1 LSQEHGKTSG
11 QRRLTVASLHFSFLA
26 FLIGPADKRLVA
38 FASWNEMRT
47 NKENVKM
54 WQMRR
59 RDFDAE
65 LNRQRERDWELN
77 RALRALRNALIFLL
91 ISFAVLA
98 LAFVRAWTM

>member
-1 LSQEHGKTSG
+1 M
-11 QRRLTVASLHFSFLA
+11 A
-26 FLIGPADKRLVA
+26 FLIWPADKRLA
-38 FASWNEMRT
+38 FASWNETRT
-47 NKENVKM
+47 DKEDMKM
-54 WQMRR
+54 WLMRR

-77 RALRALRNALIFLL
+77 KALRALRNALLFLL

>member
-1 LSQEHGKTSG
+1 
-11 QRRLTVASLHFSFLA
+11 
-26 FLIGPADKRLVA
+26 
-38 FASWNEMRT
+38 
-47 NKENVKM
+47 M

-77 RALRALRNALIFLL
+77 RALRALRNALLFLL